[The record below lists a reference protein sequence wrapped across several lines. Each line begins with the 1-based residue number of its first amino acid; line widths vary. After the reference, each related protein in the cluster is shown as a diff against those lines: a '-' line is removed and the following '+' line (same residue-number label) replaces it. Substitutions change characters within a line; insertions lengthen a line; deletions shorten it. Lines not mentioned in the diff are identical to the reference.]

1 MVVTK
6 SADILRV
13 FHGRANNVDRAF
25 VCKHVLF
32 FSASFLLISS
42 VVLAKPVITTRY
54 EYYDI
59 KGSTKQELRDQLRKV
74 GPHRGGET
82 VAYTEHNGSFN
93 YQTGGTGAC
102 GVVSYQVTMAIVYHM
117 PRWQQA
123 TNSSSP
129 LAQEWNKF
137 VQALQIH
144 EDGHAQN
151 ARDTAQAMDKA
162 IADVPAFSDCRRT
175 KSAVV
180 AAAQKAISQCDRL
193 DTDYDQK
200 TMHGIKQG
208 ATL

>member
-1 MVVTK
+1 M
-6 SADILRV
+6 
-13 FHGRANNVDRAF
+13 DRAF
-25 VCKHVLF
+25 VYMRSLF
-32 FSASFLLISS
+32 FLASFLVMGPIAW
-42 VVLAKPVITTRY
+42 AKPVITTRY

-59 KGSTKQELRDQLRKV
+59 GGSTKQELRDQLRKV

-82 VAYTEHNGSFN
+82 VAYTEQNISYN
-93 YQTGGTGAC
+93 YQTGGMGAC

-123 TNSSSP
+123 ANSSSP

-151 ARDTAQAMDKA
+151 ARDTAQAVDKA
-162 IADVPAFSDCRRT
+162 IAAIPAFSDCRRT

-180 AAAQKAISQCDRL
+180 VAAQKAISQCDRL
-193 DTDYDQK
+193 DTEYDQK

-208 ATL
+208 STL

>member
-1 MVVTK
+1 M
-6 SADILRV
+6 
-13 FHGRANNVDRAF
+13 DRAF
-25 VCKHVLF
+25 VYIRFLF
-32 FSASFLLISS
+32 FSAFFLVMGS
-42 VVLAKPVITTRY
+42 VAWAKPVITTRY

-59 KGSTKQELRDQLRKV
+59 KGSTKQELRDQLHKV

-82 VAYTEHNGSFN
+82 VAYTEHHSSYN

-123 TNSSSP
+123 ANSFSP

-144 EDGHAQN
+144 EDGHVQN
-151 ARDTAQAMDKA
+151 ARDAAQAVDKA
-162 IADVPAFSDCRRT
+162 IADIPAFSDCRRT

>member
-1 MVVTK
+1 M
-6 SADILRV
+6 
-13 FHGRANNVDRAF
+13 DRAF
-25 VCKHVLF
+25 VFLRILL
-32 FSASFLLISS
+32 FSATFLVMGP
-42 VVLAKPVITTRY
+42 VVWAKPVITTRY

-59 KGSTKQELRDQLRKV
+59 RGSTKQELRDQLRRA

-82 VAYTEHNGSFN
+82 VAYTERNISYN
-93 YQTGGTGAC
+93 YQTGGTAAC
-102 GVVSYQVTMAIVYHM
+102 SVVSYQVTMAIIYHM

-123 TNSSSP
+123 TDSSAP

-151 ARDTAQAMDKA
+151 ARDTAQAVDKA
-162 IADVPAFSDCRRT
+162 IADVSAFSDCRRT
-175 KSAVV
+175 KAAVV

-193 DTDYDQK
+193 DTEYDQK

-208 ATL
+208 AAL